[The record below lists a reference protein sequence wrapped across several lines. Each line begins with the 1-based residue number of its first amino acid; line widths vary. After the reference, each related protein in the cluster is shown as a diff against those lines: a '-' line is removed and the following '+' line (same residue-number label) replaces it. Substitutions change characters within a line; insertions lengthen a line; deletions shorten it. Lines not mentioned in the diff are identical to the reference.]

1 MKLRTDL
8 LAKLRPE
15 DLMESVEA
23 HNHRYKAE
31 PLFSKT
37 GTGSLS
43 SASTSERANEVER
56 NTDLIRKLNKR
67 AESAGKSKGSGK

>member
-8 LAKLRPE
+8 LAKLTPE
-15 DLMESVEA
+15 MMLEGILA
-23 HNHRYKAE
+23 NTPRYKPE

-43 SASTSERANEVER
+43 SASTGQSASEEA
-56 NTDLIRKLNKR
+56 LSSAIIRKLKQVSGRIGNAPNRKR
-67 AESAGKSKGSGK
+67 

>member
-15 DLMESVEA
+15 DVMESVEA

-43 SASTSERANEVER
+43 SASTGERANEVTR
-56 NTDLIRKLNKR
+56 NTALIRKAMKR
-67 AESAGKSKGSGK
+67 AAKPGKSGGEKS

>member
-1 MKLRTDL
+1 MRLRTDL

-15 DLMESVEA
+15 DVMESVEA
-23 HNHRYKAE
+23 HNHRYQPE

-43 SASTSERANEVER
+43 SASTSERASEVAR
-56 NTDLIRKLNKR
+56 SMALVRKLTKR
-67 AESAGKSKGSGK
+67 AATAGKSASGKP

>member
-8 LAKLRPE
+8 LAALRPE
-15 DLMESVEA
+15 DVMESVET

-31 PLFSKT
+31 PLFSQT

-43 SASTSERANEVER
+43 SASTGERADEVTR
-56 NTDLIRKLNKR
+56 STVLIRKLTRR
-67 AESAGKSKGSGK
+67 AKVPGKSDTGGK

>member
-1 MKLRTDL
+1 MKLRTNL
-8 LAKLRPE
+8 LAKLLPE
-15 DLMESVEA
+15 DVMESVET

-43 SASTSERANEVER
+43 SASTSERASEVER
-56 NTDLIRKLNKR
+56 NTELIRKLTKR
-67 AESAGKSKGSGK
+67 AQPAGKNNGSKK

>member
-8 LAKLRPE
+8 LKFATPE
-15 DLMESVEA
+15 EA
-23 HNHRYKAE
+23 LKEALAQNHRYKAE

-43 SASTSERANEVER
+43 SASTSERASEVER
-56 NTDLIRKLNKR
+56 NTELIRKLTNR
-67 AESAGKSKGSGK
+67 AQPAGKNNGSKK

>member
-8 LAKLRPE
+8 LAKLRPQDE
-15 DLMESVEA
+15 AESVDA
-23 HNHRYKAE
+23 HNHRYKAA

-43 SASTSERANEVER
+43 SAATDERASEVTR
-56 NTDLIRKLNKR
+56 STD
-67 AESAGKSKGSGK
+67 

>member
-15 DLMESVEA
+15 DVMESVEA
-23 HNHRYKAE
+23 HNHRYKPE
-31 PLFSKT
+31 PHFSRT

-43 SASTSERANEVER
+43 SASTNERAGEVAR
-56 NTDLIRKLNKR
+56 NTALIRKLSRR
-67 AESAGKSKGSGK
+67 AKVSGKSAAGKK